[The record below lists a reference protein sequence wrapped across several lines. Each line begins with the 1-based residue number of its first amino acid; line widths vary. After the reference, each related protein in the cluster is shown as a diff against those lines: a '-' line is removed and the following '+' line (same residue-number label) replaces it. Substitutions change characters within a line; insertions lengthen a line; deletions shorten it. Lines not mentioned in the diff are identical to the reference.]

1 MKFVIQIGVL
11 LLALSLLL
19 LAFKLLVKSRLLPL
33 LIWCGLGWKL
43 YPQWSAAHP
52 FIFYGVL
59 AALALVTA
67 FSWLGPWLERRR
79 EEKRFENHVRSEAAR
94 ARAEGRTISG
104 FKVENG
110 GPVTIWRD

>member
-11 LLALSLLL
+11 LLALALLL

-52 FIFYGVL
+52 FHLLWGAGGAGPGHGVL
-59 AALALVTA
+59 LAGSLA
-67 FSWLGPWLERRR
+67 G
-79 EEKRFENHVRSEAAR
+79 AQA
-94 ARAEGRTISG
+94 
-104 FKVENG
+104 G
-110 GPVTIWRD
+110 GKAV

>member
-1 MKFVIQIGVL
+1 MKIVIQIGVL
-11 LLALSLLL
+11 LLVLSLLL

-43 YPQWSAAHP
+43 YPQWSNAHP

-59 AALALVTA
+59 AFLALVIV
-67 FSWLGPWLERRR
+67 FSWLGPYLERRR
-79 EEKRFENHVRSEAAR
+79 EEKRFENHVRSEAIR

-104 FKVENG
+104 IKVENG
-110 GPVTIWRD
+110 VPVTIWRD

>member
-1 MKFVIQIGVL
+1 MEFVVQIGVL

-19 LAFKLLVKSRLLPL
+19 LVFKLLVKSRFLPL

-59 AALALVTA
+59 AALALVTV

-94 ARAEGRTISG
+94 ARTEGRTISG

-110 GPVTIWRD
+110 VPVTIWRD

>member
-11 LLALSLLL
+11 FLALSLLL

-43 YPQWSAAHP
+43 YPHWTAAHP

-59 AALALVTA
+59 AALVTV

-110 GPVTIWRD
+110 VPVTIWRD

>member
-1 MKFVIQIGVL
+1 MKVLIQVGVL
-11 LLALSLLL
+11 LLVLFLLL

-43 YPQWSAAHP
+43 YPQWAAVHP

-59 AALALVTA
+59 ATLALLTA

-79 EEKRFENHVRSEAAR
+79 EEKRFENHVRSEVAR

-104 FKVENG
+104 FQVENG
-110 GPVTIWRD
+110 VPITIWRD

>member
-1 MKFVIQIGVL
+1 MKFVIQISVL

-110 GPVTIWRD
+110 VPVTIWRD

>member
-79 EEKRFENHVRSEAAR
+79 E
-94 ARAEGRTISG
+94 
-104 FKVENG
+104 
-110 GPVTIWRD
+110 

>member
-11 LLALSLLL
+11 FLALSLLL

-59 AALALVTA
+59 SALALVTV

-94 ARAEGRTISG
+94 AWAEGRTISG

-110 GPVTIWRD
+110 VPVTIWRD

>member
-1 MKFVIQIGVL
+1 MKIVIQIGVL
-11 LLALSLLL
+11 LLVLSLLL

-43 YPQWSAAHP
+43 YPQWSNAHP

-59 AALALVTA
+59 AFLALVIV
-67 FSWLGPWLERRR
+67 FSWLGPYLERRR
-79 EEKRFENHVRSEAAR
+79 EEEAIR

-110 GPVTIWRD
+110 VPVTIWRD

>member
-11 LLALSLLL
+11 FLALSLLL

-59 AALALVTA
+59 SALALVTV

>member
-1 MKFVIQIGVL
+1 MKIVIQIGVL
-11 LLALSLLL
+11 LLVLSLLL

-43 YPQWSAAHP
+43 YPQWSNAHP

-59 AALALVTA
+59 AFLALVIV
-67 FSWLGPWLERRR
+67 FSWLGPYLERRR
-79 EEKRFENHVRSEAAR
+79 EEKRFENHVRSEAIR

-104 FKVENG
+104 S
-110 GPVTIWRD
+110 R

>member
-1 MKFVIQIGVL
+1 MKFVVQIGVL

-19 LAFKLLVKSRLLPL
+19 LVFKLLVKSRFLPL

-59 AALALVTA
+59 AALALVTV

-94 ARAEGRTISG
+94 ARTEGRTING

-110 GPVTIWRD
+110 VPVTIWRD

>member
-1 MKFVIQIGVL
+1 MKFVVQIGVL

-19 LAFKLLVKSRLLPL
+19 LVFKLLVKSRFLPL

-59 AALALVTA
+59 AALALVTV

-94 ARAEGRTISG
+94 ARTEGRTISG

-110 GPVTIWRD
+110 VPVTIGRD

>member
-11 LLALSLLL
+11 FLALSLLL

-59 AALALVTA
+59 SALALVTV

-79 EEKRFENHVRSEAAR
+79 EEKRFENHVQVGSAR

-110 GPVTIWRD
+110 VPVTIWRD